1 MSVTTEAL
9 GGSAAYAAAE
19 RAEPCV
25 AHLDADAFYVS
36 VELNRRPELR
46 GLPVVV
52 SGAGP
57 RAVVTTASYEARR
70 YGVGSAMPAA
80 RARRLC
86 PQAVFLP
93 PDFPHYREVS
103 RRMMGIVRSH
113 VERVE
118 VVGLDEA
125 YLDLTGL
132 YSPRAAMRRVL
143 AEIKDATRLVCSV
156 GIGPNKLVAKVASD
170 AEKPAG
176 FLVLTRAQ
184 ACERFAGA
192 PPGLVPGIGPKTA
205 AKLEA
210 MGLRTLGDLA
220 GAPEHLLVERFG
232 PNHGRE
238 LCRRARFEHDG
249 AVSQARKVV
258 SESRERTFDHDVSE
272 PLRLREA
279 LAQMA
284 VELCASLAAHDH
296 HGRTIAIKVRL
307 DDFSTVTRA
316 RTLPSPTCDPD
327 EVTRV
332 ALALLEEYS
341 PPRPVRL
348 LGVRVAG
355 LAPRAAPARE
365 RARARRRRS
374 LRCPCSA
381 APPGEVVCSS
391 GRPARAEAGAG
402 DGSLRR
408 GTRARVLAH
417 VRARESCRRAEY
429 RPPLR
434 CSLSARW
441 RSRRQGRS
449 S

>member
-1 MSVTTEAL
+1 MHTI
-9 GGSAAYAAAE
+9 
-19 RAEPCV
+19 

-52 SGAGP
+52 SGSGP

-70 YGVGSAMPAA
+70 FGVGSAMPAA

-93 PDFPHYREVS
+93 PDFPTYREVS

-143 AEIKDATRLVCSV
+143 ADIKEATQLVCSV

-176 FLVLTRAQ
+176 FVMLTREQ
-184 ACERFAGA
+184 ACERFAA
-192 PPGLVPGIGPKTA
+192 SPPRLVPGIGPKTV

-210 MGLRTLGDLA
+210 MGLRTLGELA
-220 GAPEHLLVERFG
+220 RAPERLLIERFG
-232 PNHGRE
+232 PNHGLD
-238 LCRRARFEHDG
+238 LCRRARFEHNG
-249 AVSQARKVV
+249 EVSEERKVV
-258 SESRERTFDHDVSE
+258 SESRERTFDYDVHDAVK
-272 PLRLREA
+272 LREA
-279 LAQMA
+279 LAQMV
-284 VELCASLAAHDH
+284 VELCESLEAHDN
-296 HGRTIAIKVRL
+296 HGRTIGIKVRL

-316 RTLPSPTCDPD
+316 RTLDTPTCDSE
-327 EVTRV
+327 EVARV
-332 ALALLEEYS
+332 ALALLEQYS

-355 LAPRAAPARE
+355 LASRAAHPNSIAQTK
-365 RARARRRRS
+365 
-374 LRCPCSA
+374 L
-381 APPGEVVCSS
+381 
-391 GRPARAEAGAG
+391 GA
-402 DGSLRR
+402 DQLELP
-408 GTRARVLAH
+408 V
-417 VRARESCRRAEY
+417 
-429 RPPLR
+429 
-434 CSLSARW
+434 
-441 RSRRQGRS
+441 
-449 S
+449 